1 MSISFLSREGVWIL
15 SSSNFKAEQ
24 CVMFTSFPCA
34 VTRHLK
40 SEYIEMVQ
48 VTAAPCVLSLSTL
61 QMVTG
66 SSAGLSTHSP
76 PTGKVSNACRSL
88 MLICHDIKLMIVDI
102 NVSYIA
108 YASRTAVIV

>member
-15 SSSNFKAEQ
+15 SGSNFKAEH

-40 SEYIEMVQ
+40 SEYIEMVR

-61 QMVTG
+61 QMVTA

-76 PTGKVSNACRSL
+76 P

-108 YASRTAVIV
+108 YASGTAVIV